1 MRWLDKI
8 PLALIVVIAAFMTFA
23 PLTPEPHLWE
33 KLKMLQAGS
42 LTRPIDIFD
51 LFWHGIWPV
60 LLALKLGRIARQ
72 RSGKPD

>member
-23 PLTPEPHLWE
+23 PFTPEPHLWE

-51 LFWHGIWPV
+51 LFWHGVWPV
-60 LLALKLGRIARQ
+60 LLALKLVRIARQ

>member
-23 PLTPEPHLWE
+23 PFTPEPHLWE
-33 KLKMLQAGS
+33 KLKMLQAGT

-60 LLALKLGRIARQ
+60 LLALKLVRIARQ
-72 RSGKPD
+72 RSGRPD

>member
-23 PLTPEPHLWE
+23 PFTPEPHLWE

-51 LFWHGIWPV
+51 LFWHGIWPI
-60 LLALKLGRIARQ
+60 LLVLKLARIARQ
-72 RSGKPD
+72 RKAG

>member
-23 PLTPEPHLWE
+23 PFTPEPHLWE

-72 RSGKPD
+72 RSGKSD

>member
-23 PLTPEPHLWE
+23 PFTPEPHLWE

-60 LLALKLGRIARQ
+60 LLALKLVRIARQ
-72 RSGKPD
+72 RSGRPD

>member
-23 PLTPEPHLWE
+23 PFTPEPHLWE
-33 KLKMLQAGS
+33 KLKMLQAGT

-60 LLALKLGRIARQ
+60 LLALKLVRVARQ
-72 RSGKPD
+72 RSGRPD

>member
-23 PLTPEPHLWE
+23 PFTPEPHLWE

-60 LLALKLGRIARQ
+60 LLALKLVRIARQ

>member
-23 PLTPEPHLWE
+23 PFTPEPHLWE

-51 LFWHGIWPV
+51 LFWHGVWPV
-60 LLALKLGRIARQ
+60 LLALKLVRIARQ
-72 RSGKPD
+72 RSGRPD